1 MSNEQFRKQ
10 EPAQKLLKTM
20 QALYTNQHTFQPVDC
35 KTFRHVDQKFYQ
47 HTQKML
53 EKLGFRQIADIEDVT
68 VSQTKI
74 SHRTFIR
81 VLLSSDRTT
90 MGACYQFPLS
100 WLVRLFQWIGLAP
113 KGGKVID
120 LESEL
125 SDGSFLVTT
134 NTLEMDTTTDIPGI
148 YRQQFPHT
156 TLAEQ
161 LLIRHCE
168 KLRELSKQGIQPVRM
183 NNYEEIEAA
192 QHRLQAIKSAY
203 RASVGFV
210 TDDDIDRTARKHQ
223 QQAAETLKQAVRD
236 ARSSAE

>member
-1 MSNEQFRKQ
+1 MSNEQFREQ
-10 EPAQKLLKTM
+10 ELAQKLLKTM
-20 QALYTNQHTFQPVDC
+20 QALYTDQHTFQHVDC

-81 VLLSSDRTT
+81 VLLSSDRTI

-134 NTLEMDTTTDIPGI
+134 NTLEMDTTTDISEDVWEVG
-148 YRQQFPHT
+148 
-156 TLAEQ
+156 
-161 LLIRHCE
+161 
-168 KLRELSKQGIQPVRM
+168 KLSKR
-183 NNYEEIEAA
+183 
-192 QHRLQAIKSAY
+192 
-203 RASVGFV
+203 
-210 TDDDIDRTARKHQ
+210 
-223 QQAAETLKQAVRD
+223 
-236 ARSSAE
+236 